1 MTEETK
7 DIFGQVFWYA
17 IPFTPVIT
25 IPLMWLNN
33 DLGKPARIIIGLIL
47 ALILSVLFYFI
58 AIGICFRH
66 GMGPS

>member
-7 DIFGQVFWYA
+7 DIIGQVFWYA
-17 IPFTPVIT
+17 IPFTPLIT
-25 IPLMWLNN
+25 IPLMWLNKK
-33 DLGKPARIIIGLIL
+33 LSKPARIIIGLVI
-47 ALILSVLFYFI
+47 ALVLSVLLYFI